1 MTSRL
6 QNRRDTAANWTSN
19 NPTLAAGEIGLEVD
33 TSKFKMGDGSTAWI
47 ALAYAYAAGAT
58 GPTGPV
64 GATGPTGPIGQ
75 TGPTGLVG
83 VTGNVGPTGAT
94 GPTGADSTVPGPT
107 GATGPTGPT
116 GPAGTDGGSTSFIP
130 YLAKTTITT
139 GDPLDE
145 HIIWNNA
152 TQISATQINL
162 SHINDNLVDVDIFLA
177 LIKTGDVII
186 VQDRALSDNFQKF
199 TVTATPTLQTGY
211 VEVPVSLVTSGGTGT
226 TNFTN
231 NQQIIVA
238 IITAGV
244 VGPTGPVGATGPTGS
259 TGPAGST
266 GATGATG
273 PFGSP
278 ALVINAQAGG
288 YTLVLGDA
296 SKLIEMSGGGTLT
309 VPTDASVA
317 FPTGTQISI
326 LQTGA
331 SQVTVGGSGVTIN
344 GTPGLKL
351 RTQWSS
357 ATLIKRATDTW
368 ALVGDLA
375 V

>member
-33 TSKFKMGDGSTAWI
+33 TSKFKMGDGSTAWTS
-47 ALAYAYAAGAT
+47 LAYAYDAGAT

-64 GATGPTGPIGQ
+64 GATGPTGPTGD
-75 TGPTGLVG
+75 TGPTGPVG

-116 GPAGTDGGSTSFIP
+116 GADGQSSSFYDYKTKTSATSGSP
-130 YLAKTTITT
+130 
-139 GDPLDE
+139 GDTFLL
-145 HIIWNNA
+145 WNNA
-152 TQISATQINL
+152 TQTSATQINVA
-162 SHINDNLVDVDIFLA
+162 HIDADNIDVNIFLH
-177 LIKTGDVII
+177 LLNVGDVVIL
-186 VQDRALSDNFQKF
+186 QDSINSANYQKWEVSSAL
-199 TVTATPTLQTGY
+199 VEQTGY
-211 VEVPVSLVTSGGTGT
+211 DEIPVTLVTSGGTGAT
-226 TNFTN
+226 GFADNID
-231 NQQIIVA
+231 IILA
-238 IITAGV
+238 IVSAGII
-244 VGPTGPVGATGPTGS
+244 GPTGPIGATGPTGS
-259 TGPAGST
+259 TGPTGPTGST
-266 GATGATG
+266 GPTG
-273 PFGSP
+273 PFGDP
-278 ALVINAQAGG
+278 TLVINAQAGS

-296 SKLIEMSGGGTLT
+296 SKLVEMSGGGTLT
-309 VPTDASVA
+309 VPTDSSVA
-317 FPTGTQISI
+317 FPIGTQLSI

-331 SQVTVGGSGVTIN
+331 SQVTVGGAGVTIN

-357 ATLIKRATDTW
+357 ATLIKRDTDTW

>member
-33 TSKFKMGDGSTAWI
+33 TSKFKMGDGSTAWTS
-47 ALAYAYAAGAT
+47 LAYAYAAGAT
-58 GPTGPV
+58 GPTGPT
-64 GATGPTGPIGQ
+64 GATGPTGPTGQ
-75 TGPTGLVG
+75 TGPTGDVG

-94 GPTGADSTVPGPT
+94 GPTGAASTVPGPT

-116 GPAGTDGGSTSFIP
+116 GADGQSTSFYD
-130 YLAKTTITT
+130 YLANTSATSGSPGNTF
-139 GDPLDE
+139 LL
-145 HIIWNNA
+145 WNNA
-152 TQISATQINL
+152 TQTSATQLNIAHIDDDNIDIN
-162 SHINDNLVDVDIFLA
+162 IFLH
-177 LIKTGDVII
+177 LLNTGDVVII
-186 VQDRALSDNFQKF
+186 QDRTNSANYQKWEVTSAL
-199 TVTATPTLQTGY
+199 VEQTGY
-211 VEVPVSLVTSGGTGT
+211 DEVPVTLITSGGTGT
-226 TNFTN
+226 TGFAN
-231 NQQIIVA
+231 NAQIFVA
-238 IITAGV
+238 IVSAGII
-244 VGPTGPVGATGPTGS
+244 GPTGPIGATGPTGS
-259 TGPAGST
+259 TGPTGPT

-273 PFGSP
+273 PFGDP
-278 ALVINAQAGG
+278 TLVINAQAGS

-317 FPTGTQISI
+317 FPTGTQLSI

-331 SQVTVGGSGVTIN
+331 SQVTVGGAGVTIN

-351 RTQWSS
+351 RAQWSS

>member
-33 TSKFKMGDGSTAWI
+33 TSKFKMGDGSTAWTS
-47 ALAYAYAAGAT
+47 LAYAYAAGAT

-64 GATGPTGPIGQ
+64 GATGPTGSIGQ

-83 VTGNVGPTGAT
+83 VTGNVGPTGATGAT

-107 GATGPTGPT
+107 GATGPTG
-116 GPAGTDGGSTSFIP
+116 ADGGSANYYN
-130 YLAKTTITT
+130 YLAKTTITS
-139 GDPLDE
+139 GDPLQE

-152 TQISATQINL
+152 TQISATQINI
-162 SHINDNLVDVDIFLA
+162 SHINDNLVDIDIFLA
-177 LIKTGDVII
+177 LIKTGDVIV
-186 VQDRALSDNFQKF
+186 VQDRALSDNFQRF
-199 TVTATPTLQTGY
+199 TVTATPTLLTGY
-211 VEVPVSLVTSGGTGT
+211 VTVPVTLATSGGTGT
-226 TNFTN
+226 TNFAN

-238 IITAGV
+238 IVSTGV

-259 TGPAGST
+259 TGPT
-266 GATGATG
+266 GPTGATG
-273 PFGSP
+273 PQGDP
-278 ALVINAQAGG
+278 TLAINAQAGG

-309 VPTDASVA
+309 VPTDASVT

-331 SQVTVGGSGVTIN
+331 SQVTVGGAGVTIN

>member
-33 TSKFKMGDGSTAWI
+33 TSKFKMGDGTTAWTS
-47 ALAYAYAAGAT
+47 LAYAYAAGAT

-64 GATGPTGPIGQ
+64 GATGPTGPTGATGA
-75 TGPTGLVG
+75 TGPVG

-116 GPAGTDGGSTSFIP
+116 GADGGSANYYD
-130 YLAKTTITT
+130 YLADTTATSGAPT
-139 GDPLDE
+139 NGDLL
-145 HIIWNNA
+145 WNNA
-152 TQISATQINL
+152 TQTSATQLNI
-162 SHINDNLVDVDIFLA
+162 SHINSDGVDVDIFLS

-186 VQDRALSDNFQKF
+186 VQDKVLSDNFQKW
-199 TVTATPTLQTGY
+199 TVSATPTMQTGY
-211 VEVPVSLVTSGGTGT
+211 IEVPVTLTSSGGTGT
-226 TNFTN
+226 TNFAN
-231 NQQIIVA
+231 NLALIVA
-238 IITAGV
+238 IVSTGV
-244 VGPTGPVGATGPTGS
+244 VGPTGPIGATGPTGS
-259 TGPAGST
+259 TGPT

-273 PFGSP
+273 PFGDP
-278 ALVINAQAGG
+278 TLVINAQAGS

-309 VPTDASVA
+309 VPTNASVA
-317 FPTGTQISI
+317 FPTGTQLSI

-331 SQVTVGGSGVTIN
+331 SQVTVGGAGVTIN